1 MNKYIFNKVRKSAK
15 RMGSLLLT
23 PLSVLA
29 LLSSCNDSF
38 LDRTP
43 LHGYTA
49 PTYYTS
55 DDAIIKATEP
65 LYNYAWH
72 GYNER
77 AIVGMGSFRANDAW
91 SPYLQGE
98 FARFTITGLSTEVVN
113 AWSSLYMV
121 VTMANQLINDLDT
134 YASTDNPDI
143 TQAVVNQAKGE
154 AMLMRGCAYFYLLRG
169 WGEVILF
176 EDNVDATSRPV
187 RPLCNESSVLKF
199 VVRDFEKAADLLP
212 EKGSDKHP
220 SRYVAKALL
229 AKALL
234 AQSGWDTSNTQDHTR
249 DAAKLKRVVS
259 LCDEVIKCGQYKLM
273 DDYEDLFRPQNNDNE
288 ETLLAMRWADPLLGE
303 YASNNNLISDLAW
316 SDVTDVN
323 CWGGSLHASVDMLDY
338 YNEEPADSFR
348 LRANFFT
355 PGRYYSY
362 IWSEKGGYTYKVNWA
377 QAKKGVVGTK
387 ADCDGHLAQQASPLN
402 TYIIRL
408 ADVYLTKAEAL
419 LGDNASTSD
428 GEALAAFNATRLRAK
443 LPAKTSFT
451 FEDLI
456 RERRIEF
463 CLEYCN
469 WYDMVTWYRW
479 KPQYMLNFFNNK
491 QHRAFMLN
499 SGDVVLNVDKTL
511 SYRCIFPGSNN
522 WYFTDDQGHCLWNDR
537 STVSIDDNTTVQTKA
552 QGYTY
557 DVDALARAK
566 GSDYQPIVL
575 SEANI
580 FMPYPEADVI
590 QNRYFNSPA
599 VDYDFGE

>member
-1 MNKYIFNKVRKSAK
+1 MKKINIFMLSAAA
-15 RMGSLLLT
+15 T
-23 PLSVLA
+23 A
-29 LLSSCNDSF
+29 LFTLSSCGDDF

-55 DDAIIKATEP
+55 DEAVIKGIEP

-77 AIVGMGSFRANDAW
+77 AILGMGSFRANDAW

-98 FARFTITGLSTEVVN
+98 FARFTITGLSKEIVD

-121 VTMANQLINDLDT
+121 VTMSNQLINDIDN
-134 YASTDNPDI
+134 YATSS
-143 TQAVVNQAKGE
+143 VSESVKNQAKGE
-154 AMLMRGCAYFYLLRG
+154 AMLMRGAAYFYLLRG

-176 EDNVDATSRPV
+176 EDNIDVTSTPV
-187 RPLCNESSVLKF
+187 RPLCTESSVLKF
-199 VVRDFEKAADLLP
+199 IVRDFEQAAELLP
-212 EKGSDKHP
+212 ERGSNYHP
-220 SRYVAKALL
+220 SRYVAKAML

-234 AQSGWDTSNTQDHTR
+234 AQSGWETDNKHDHLR
-249 DAAKLKRVVS
+249 DAATLNRVVA
-259 LCDEVIKCGQYKLM
+259 LCDEVINCGQYQLL
-273 DDYEDLFRPQNNDNE
+273 DNYENLFRPQYNDNE

-362 IWSEKGGYTYKVNWA
+362 IWSEKGGYTYNVNWA

-402 TYIIRL
+402 TYIMRL
-408 ADVYLTKAEAL
+408 ADVYLIKAEAL
-419 LGDNASTSD
+419 LGNNESTTD
-428 GEALAAFNATRLRAK
+428 AEALRAFNATRLRAH

-479 KPQYMLNFFNNK
+479 KPDYMINFFNTK

-499 SGDVVLNVDKTL
+499 SGDVVLNPDKTL

-537 STVSIDDNTTVQTKA
+537 STVSVDDNTTVQTKA

-566 GSDYQPIVL
+566 GADYQPIEL

-580 FMPYPEADVI
+580 FMPYPEVDVI
-590 QNRYFNSPA
+590 QNPYFNKPA
-599 VDYDFGE
+599 VEYDFGE

>member
-1 MNKYIFNKVRKSAK
+1 MKKLNIFMVSVAAA
-15 RMGSLLLT
+15 SLLT
-23 PLSVLA
+23 MT
-29 LLSSCNDSF
+29 SCGDDF
-38 LDRTP
+38 LDRSP

-55 DDAIIKATEP
+55 DEAVIKATEP

-77 AIVGMGSFRANDAW
+77 GIVGMGSFRANDAW

-98 FARFTITGLSTEVVN
+98 FARFTITGLSKEVVD

-121 VTMANQLINDLDT
+121 VTMSNQLINDLDR
-134 YASTDNPDI
+134 YAGENVSESVI
-143 TQAVVNQAKGE
+143 AQAKGE
-154 AMLMRGCAYFYLLRG
+154 AMLMRGAAYFYLLRG

-176 EDNVDATSRPV
+176 EDNVDATSMPV
-187 RPLCNESSVLKF
+187 RPLSTESSVLKF
-199 VVRDFEKAADLLP
+199 IVRDFEKASELLP
-212 EKGSDKHP
+212 ERGTNNHP
-220 SRYVAKALL
+220 SRYVAKAML

-234 AQSGWDTSNTQDHTR
+234 AQSGWSTSSTIDHER
-249 DAAKLKRVVS
+249 DQATLSRVVT
-259 LCDEVIKCGQYKLM
+259 LCDEVINCGQYKLL
-273 DDYEDLFRPQNNDNE
+273 DDYENLFRPQYNDNE

-338 YNEEPADSFR
+338 YNQEPADIHR
-348 LRANFFT
+348 IRATFFT
-355 PGRYYSY
+355 PGQFYSY
-362 IWSEKGGYTYKVNWA
+362 IWSEKGGYTYNVNWA

-402 TYIIRL
+402 TYIMRL
-408 ADVYLTKAEAL
+408 ADVYLIKAEAL
-419 LGDNASTSD
+419 LGNNESTTD
-428 GEALAAFNATRLRAK
+428 ARALEAFNATRLRAG
-443 LPAKTSFT
+443 LPAKTSFS

-499 SGDVVLNVDKTL
+499 SGDVVRNTDGTF

-552 QGYTY
+552 QGYTFNL
-557 DVDALARAK
+557 DELARAK
-566 GSDYQPIVL
+566 GADYQPIVL

-590 QNRYFNSPA
+590 QNPYFNQPP
-599 VDYDFGE
+599 VEYNFGE

>member
-1 MNKYIFNKVRKSAK
+1 MKKINIFMLSAAA
-15 RMGSLLLT
+15 T
-23 PLSVLA
+23 A
-29 LLSSCNDSF
+29 LFTLSSCGDDF

-55 DDAIIKATEP
+55 DEAVIKGIEP

-98 FARFTITGLSTEVVN
+98 FARFTITGLSKEIVD

-121 VTMANQLINDLDT
+121 VTMSNQLINDIDN
-134 YASTDNPDI
+134 YATSS
-143 TQAVVNQAKGE
+143 VSESVKNQAKGE
-154 AMLMRGCAYFYLLRG
+154 AMLMRGAAYFYLLRG

-176 EDNVDATSRPV
+176 EDNVDVTSTPV
-187 RPLCNESSVLKF
+187 RPLCTESSVLKF
-199 VVRDFEKAADLLP
+199 IVRDFEQAAELLP
-212 EKGSDKHP
+212 ERGSNYHP
-220 SRYVAKALL
+220 SRYVAKAML

-234 AQSGWDTSNTQDHTR
+234 AQSGWETDNKHDHLR
-249 DAAKLKRVVS
+249 DAATLNRVVA
-259 LCDEVIKCGQYKLM
+259 LCDEVINCGQYQLL
-273 DDYEDLFRPQNNDNE
+273 DNYENLFRPQYNDNE

-362 IWSEKGGYTYKVNWA
+362 IWSEKGGYTYNVNWA

-402 TYIIRL
+402 TYIMRL
-408 ADVYLTKAEAL
+408 ADVYLIKAEAL
-419 LGDNASTSD
+419 LGNNESTTD
-428 GEALAAFNATRLRAK
+428 AEALRAFNATRLRAH

-479 KPQYMLNFFNNK
+479 KPDYMINFFNTK

-499 SGDVVLNVDKTL
+499 SGDVVLNPDKTL

-537 STVSIDDNTTVQTKA
+537 STVSVDDNTTVQTKA

-566 GSDYQPIVL
+566 GADYQPIEL

-590 QNRYFNSPA
+590 QNPYFNKPA
-599 VDYDFGE
+599 VEYDFGE

>member
-1 MNKYIFNKVRKSAK
+1 MKKLNIFMVSVAAA
-15 RMGSLLLT
+15 SLLT
-23 PLSVLA
+23 MT
-29 LLSSCNDSF
+29 SCGDDF
-38 LDRTP
+38 LDRSP
-43 LHGYTA
+43 LHSYTA

-55 DDAIIKATEP
+55 DEAVIKATEP

-77 AIVGMGSFRANDAW
+77 GIVGMGSFRANDAW

-98 FARFTITGLSTEVVN
+98 FARFTITGLSKEVVD

-121 VTMANQLINDLDT
+121 VTMSNQLINDLDR
-134 YASTDNPDI
+134 YAGENVSESVI
-143 TQAVVNQAKGE
+143 AQAKGE
-154 AMLMRGCAYFYLLRG
+154 AMLMRGAAYFYLLRG
-169 WGEVILF
+169 WGEIILF
-176 EDNVDATSRPV
+176 EDNVDATSIPV
-187 RPLCNESSVLKF
+187 RPLSTESSVLKF
-199 VVRDFEKAADLLP
+199 IIRDFEKASELLP
-212 EKGSDKHP
+212 ERGTNNHP
-220 SRYVAKALL
+220 SRYVAKAML

-234 AQSGWDTSNTQDHTR
+234 AQSGWSTSSTIDHER
-249 DAAKLKRVVS
+249 DQATLSRVVT
-259 LCDEVIKCGQYKLM
+259 LCDEVINCGQYKLL
-273 DDYEDLFRPQNNDNE
+273 DDYENLFRPQYNDNE

-338 YNEEPADSFR
+338 YNQEPADIHR
-348 LRANFFT
+348 IRATFFT
-355 PGRYYSY
+355 PGQFYSY
-362 IWSEKGGYTYKVNWA
+362 IWSEKGGYTYNVNWA

-402 TYIIRL
+402 TYIMRL
-408 ADVYLTKAEAL
+408 ADGYLIKAEAL
-419 LGDNASTSD
+419 LGNNESTTD
-428 GEALAAFNATRLRAK
+428 ARALEAFNATRLRAG
-443 LPAKTSFT
+443 LPAKTSFS

-499 SGDVVLNVDKTL
+499 SGDVVRNTDGTF

-552 QGYTY
+552 QGYTFNL
-557 DVDALARAK
+557 DELARAK
-566 GSDYQPIVL
+566 GADYQPIVL

-590 QNRYFNSPA
+590 QNPYFNQPP
-599 VDYDFGE
+599 VEYNFGE

>member
-1 MNKYIFNKVRKSAK
+1 MKKLNIFMVSVAAA
-15 RMGSLLLT
+15 SLLT
-23 PLSVLA
+23 MT
-29 LLSSCNDSF
+29 SCGDDF
-38 LDRTP
+38 LDRSP

-55 DDAIIKATEP
+55 DEAVIKATEP

-77 AIVGMGSFRANDAW
+77 GIVGMGSFRANDAW

-98 FARFTITGLSTEVVN
+98 FARFTITGLSKEVVD

-121 VTMANQLINDLDT
+121 VTMSNQLINDLDR
-134 YASTDNPDI
+134 YAGENVSESVI
-143 TQAVVNQAKGE
+143 AQAKGE
-154 AMLMRGCAYFYLLRG
+154 AMLMRGAAYFYLLRG
-169 WGEVILF
+169 WGEIILF
-176 EDNVDATSRPV
+176 EDNVDATSIPV
-187 RPLCNESSVLKF
+187 RPLSTESSVLKF
-199 VVRDFEKAADLLP
+199 IIRDFEKASELLP
-212 EKGSDKHP
+212 ERGTNNHP
-220 SRYVAKALL
+220 SRYVAKAML

-234 AQSGWDTSNTQDHTR
+234 AQSGWSTTSTIDHER
-249 DAAKLKRVVS
+249 DQATLSRVVT
-259 LCDEVIKCGQYKLM
+259 LCDEVINCGQYKLL
-273 DDYEDLFRPQNNDNE
+273 DDYENLFRPQYNDNE

-338 YNEEPADSFR
+338 YNQEPADIHR
-348 LRANFFT
+348 IRATFFT
-355 PGRYYSY
+355 PGQFYSY
-362 IWSEKGGYTYKVNWA
+362 IWSEKGGYTYNVNWA

-402 TYIIRL
+402 TYIMRL
-408 ADVYLTKAEAL
+408 ADVYLIKAEAL
-419 LGDNASTSD
+419 LGNNESTTD
-428 GEALAAFNATRLRAK
+428 ARALEAFNATRLRAG
-443 LPAKTSFT
+443 LPAKTSFS

-499 SGDVVLNVDKTL
+499 SGDVVRNTDGTF

-552 QGYTY
+552 QGYTFNL
-557 DVDALARAK
+557 DELARAK
-566 GSDYQPIVL
+566 GADYQPIVL

-590 QNRYFNSPA
+590 QNPYFNQPP
-599 VDYDFGE
+599 VEYNFGE

>member
-1 MNKYIFNKVRKSAK
+1 MKTNKILMVSAVA
-15 RMGSLLLT
+15 SVLLT
-23 PLSVLA
+23 M
-29 LLSSCNDSF
+29 SSCGEDF
-38 LDRTP
+38 LDRSP

-55 DDAIIKATEP
+55 DEAVIKATEP

-121 VTMANQLINDLDT
+121 VSMSNQLINDLDT
-134 YASTDNPDI
+134 YAGEEVTE
-143 TQAVVNQAKGE
+143 AVKNQAKGE
-154 AMLMRGCAYFYLLRG
+154 ALLMRSAAYFYLLRG
-169 WGEVILF
+169 WGEIILY
-176 EDNVDATSRPV
+176 EDNFDVTKMPV
-187 RPLCNESSVLKF
+187 RKLSTEGSVLKF
-199 VVRDFEKAADLLP
+199 IVRDLERASELLP
-212 EKGSDKHP
+212 EKGSNNHP

-229 AKALL
+229 AKVLL
-234 AQSGWDTSNTQDHTR
+234 AQSGWQTSNPRDHQR
-249 DAAKLKRVVS
+249 DQATLDRVVT
-259 LCDEVIKCGQYKLM
+259 LCDEVINCGQYHLL
-273 DDYEDLFRPQNNDNE
+273 DNYEDLFRPQFNDNE

-348 LRANFFT
+348 LRGNFFT

-362 IWSEKGGYTYKVNWA
+362 IWSEKGGYTYNVNWA

-402 TYIIRL
+402 TYILRL

-419 LGDNASTSD
+419 LGNNESTSD
-428 GEALAAFNATRLRAK
+428 GRALAAFNATRLRAK
-443 LPAKTSFT
+443 LPPKNSFS

-469 WYDMVTWYRW
+469 WYDMVSWYRW
-479 KPQYMLNFFNNK
+479 KPDYMLGFFNNK

-499 SGDVVLNVDKTL
+499 SGDVVLNKDKTL

-537 STVSIDDNTTVQTKA
+537 STVSIDDKTTVMTKA
-552 QGYTY
+552 QGYTFNL
-557 DVDALARAK
+557 DSLARSK
-566 GSDYQPIVL
+566 GADFQPIVL
-575 SEANI
+575 NEANI

-590 QNRYFNSPA
+590 QNRYFNEA
-599 VDYDFGE
+599 AEEYKFDEE

>member
-1 MNKYIFNKVRKSAK
+1 MMKKNIKKVAAAVVCF
-15 RMGSLLLT
+15 LLLA
-23 PLSVLA
+23 PCSM
-29 LLSSCNDSF
+29 LLNSCSDDF

-43 LHGYTA
+43 QHGYTA
-49 PTYYTS
+49 ATYYSS
-55 DDAIIKATEP
+55 DDAVLKATEP

-77 AIVGMGSFRANDAW
+77 AIVDMGSFRANDAW

-121 VTMANQLINDLDT
+121 VTMSNQLINDLDQ
-134 YASTDNPDI
+134 YASDGVSESVK
-143 TQAVVNQAKGE
+143 AQAKGE
-154 AMLMRGCAYFYLLRG
+154 AMLMRGAAYFYLLRG

-176 EDNVDATSRPV
+176 EDNFDATSRPI
-187 RPLCNESSVLKF
+187 RPLCKESSVLKF
-199 VVRDFEKAADLLP
+199 IIRDFEKAAELLP
-212 EKGSDKHP
+212 ERGSNYHP
-220 SRYVAKALL
+220 SRYVAKAML

-234 AQSGWDTSNTQDHTR
+234 AQSGWQDGGSSKNGVR
-249 DAAKLKRVVS
+249 DEATLKRVVT
-259 LCDEVIKCGQYKLM
+259 LCDEVINCGQYRLL
-273 DDYEDLFRPQNNDNE
+273 DDYENLFRPQYNDNE

-316 SDVTDVN
+316 PEVTDVN
-323 CWGGSLHASVDMLDY
+323 SWGGSLHASVDMLDY
-338 YNEEPADSFR
+338 YNEEPADIHR
-348 LRANFFT
+348 IRGTFFT
-355 PGRYYSY
+355 PGQFYSY
-362 IWSEKGGYTYKVNWA
+362 IWSEKGGYTYNVNWA

-402 TYIIRL
+402 TYIMRL

-419 LGDNASTSD
+419 LGNNEQTSD
-428 GEALAAFNATRLRAK
+428 ATALAAFNATRLRAG
-443 LPAKTSFT
+443 LPAKTSFS

-469 WYDMVTWYRW
+469 WYDMVSWYRW

-499 SGDVVLNVDKTL
+499 SGDVVRNADGTF

-522 WYFTDDQGHCLWNDR
+522 WYFNDDQGHCLWNDR
-537 STVSIDDNTTVQTKA
+537 MTVSNDDNTTVQTKE
-552 QGYTY
+552 QGYVF
-557 DVDALARAK
+557 DLDALARAK
-566 GSDYQPIVL
+566 GADYQPIVL

-590 QNRYFNSPA
+590 QNPYFNQPA
-599 VDYDFGE
+599 VEYEFTNEK

>member
-1 MNKYIFNKVRKSAK
+1 MMKKTYILAVTVAAT
-15 RMGSLLLT
+15 LVLT
-23 PLSVLA
+23 M
-29 LLSSCNDSF
+29 SSCGEDF

-55 DDAIIKATEP
+55 DDAILKGIEP

-134 YASTDNPDI
+134 YATEDNPNV

-154 AMLMRGCAYFYLLRG
+154 AMLMRGAAYFYLLRG

-176 EDNVDATSRPV
+176 EDNTDATAVPV
-187 RPLCNESSVLKF
+187 RPLCTERSVLKF
-199 VVRDFEKAADLLP
+199 IVRDFERAADLLP
-212 EKGSDKHP
+212 EKGSNYHP

-229 AKALL
+229 AKVLL
-234 AQSGWDTSNTQDHTR
+234 AQSGWETDNKRDHMR
-249 DAAKLKRVVS
+249 DEATLSRVVS
-259 LCDEVIKCGQYKLM
+259 LCDEVIDCGQYRLL
-273 DDYEDLFRPQNNDNE
+273 DDYENLFRPQYNDNE
-288 ETLLAMRWADPLLGE
+288 ETLLAMRWADPLLNE

-348 LRANFFT
+348 LRGTFFT
-355 PGRYYSY
+355 PGRHYSY
-362 IWSEKGGYTYKVNWA
+362 IWSEKGGYTYNVNWA

-402 TYIIRL
+402 TYIMRL

-419 LGDNASTSD
+419 LGNNESTSD
-428 GEALAAFNATRLRAK
+428 GRALAAFNATRLRAH

-451 FEDLI
+451 FEDLV

-479 KPQYMLNFFNNK
+479 KPDFMIDFFNNK

-499 SGDVVLNVDKTL
+499 SGDVVRNPDNTF

-522 WYFTDDQGHCLWNDR
+522 WYFNDDQGHCLWNDR
-537 STVSIDDNTTVQTKA
+537 STVSNDDNTTVQTRE
-552 QGYTY
+552 QGYTF
-557 DVDALARAK
+557 DIDALARAK
-566 GSDYQPIVL
+566 GADYQPIVL

-590 QNRYFNSPA
+590 QNRYFNEPP
-599 VDYDFGE
+599 VEYDFGE

>member
-1 MNKYIFNKVRKSAK
+1 MKTNKILMVSAVA
-15 RMGSLLLT
+15 
-23 PLSVLA
+23 SVLMTM
-29 LLSSCNDSF
+29 SSCGEDF
-38 LDRTP
+38 LDRSP

-55 DDAIIKATEP
+55 DEAVIKATEP

-121 VTMANQLINDLDT
+121 VSMSNQLINDLDT
-134 YASTDNPDI
+134 YASEEVSE
-143 TQAVVNQAKGE
+143 AVKNQAKGE
-154 AMLMRGCAYFYLLRG
+154 AMLMRSAAYFYLLRG
-169 WGEVILF
+169 WGEIILY
-176 EDNVDATSRPV
+176 EDNFDVTKMPV
-187 RPLCNESSVLKF
+187 RKLSTEGSVLKF
-199 VVRDFEKAADLLP
+199 IVRDLERASELLP
-212 EKGSDKHP
+212 EKGSNNHP

-229 AKALL
+229 AKVLL
-234 AQSGWDTSNTQDHTR
+234 AQSGWQTSNPRDHQR
-249 DAAKLKRVVS
+249 DQATLDRVVT
-259 LCDEVIKCGQYKLM
+259 LCDEVINCGQYHLL
-273 DDYEDLFRPQNNDNE
+273 DNYEDLFRPQFNDNE

-348 LRANFFT
+348 LRGNFFT

-362 IWSEKGGYTYKVNWA
+362 IWSEKGGYTYNVNWA

-402 TYIIRL
+402 TYILRL

-419 LGDNASTSD
+419 LGNNESTSD
-428 GEALAAFNATRLRAK
+428 GRALAAFNATRLRAK
-443 LPAKTSFT
+443 LPPKDSFT

-469 WYDMVTWYRW
+469 WYDMVSWYRW
-479 KPQYMLNFFNNK
+479 KPDYMLGFFNNK

-499 SGDVVLNVDKTL
+499 SGDVVLNKDKTL

-537 STVSIDDNTTVQTKA
+537 STVSIDDKTTVMTKA
-552 QGYTY
+552 QGYTFNL
-557 DVDALARAK
+557 DSLARSK
-566 GSDYQPIVL
+566 GADFQPIVL
-575 SEANI
+575 NEANI

-590 QNRYFNSPA
+590 QNRYFNEA
-599 VDYDFGE
+599 AEEYKFDEE

>member
-1 MNKYIFNKVRKSAK
+1 MKKLNIFMVSVAAA
-15 RMGSLLLT
+15 SLLT
-23 PLSVLA
+23 MT
-29 LLSSCNDSF
+29 SCGDDF
-38 LDRTP
+38 LDRSP

-55 DDAIIKATEP
+55 DEAVIKATEP

-77 AIVGMGSFRANDAW
+77 GIVGMGSFRANDAW

-98 FARFTITGLSTEVVN
+98 FARFTITGLSKEVVD

-121 VTMANQLINDLDT
+121 VTMSNQLINDLDR
-134 YASTDNPDI
+134 YAGENVSESVI
-143 TQAVVNQAKGE
+143 AQAKGE
-154 AMLMRGCAYFYLLRG
+154 AMLMRGAAYFYLLRG
-169 WGEVILF
+169 WGEIILF
-176 EDNVDATSRPV
+176 EDNVDATSIPV
-187 RPLCNESSVLKF
+187 RPLSTESSVLKF
-199 VVRDFEKAADLLP
+199 IIRDFEKASELLP
-212 EKGSDKHP
+212 ERGTNNHP
-220 SRYVAKALL
+220 SRYVAKAML

-234 AQSGWDTSNTQDHTR
+234 AQSGWSTSSTIDHER
-249 DAAKLKRVVS
+249 DQATLSRVVT
-259 LCDEVIKCGQYKLM
+259 LCDEVINCGQYKLL
-273 DDYEDLFRPQNNDNE
+273 DDYENLFRPQYNDNE

-303 YASNNNLISDLAW
+303 YASNNTLISDLAW

-338 YNEEPADSFR
+338 YNQEPADIHR
-348 LRANFFT
+348 IRATFFT
-355 PGRYYSY
+355 PGQFYSY
-362 IWSEKGGYTYKVNWA
+362 IWSEKGGYTYNVNWA

-402 TYIIRL
+402 TYIMRL
-408 ADVYLTKAEAL
+408 ADVYLIKAEAL
-419 LGDNASTSD
+419 LGNNESTTD
-428 GEALAAFNATRLRAK
+428 ARALEAFNATRLRAG
-443 LPAKTSFT
+443 LPAKTSFS

-499 SGDVVLNVDKTL
+499 SGDVVRNTDGTF

-552 QGYTY
+552 QGYTFNL
-557 DVDALARAK
+557 DELARAK
-566 GSDYQPIVL
+566 GADYQPIVL

-590 QNRYFNSPA
+590 QNPYFNQPP
-599 VDYDFGE
+599 VEYNFGE

>member
-443 LPAKTSFT
+443 LPAKTSF
-451 FEDLI
+451 EDLI

-499 SGDVVLNVDKTL
+499 SGDVVLNEDKTL

>member
-1 MNKYIFNKVRKSAK
+1 MKTNKILMVSAVA
-15 RMGSLLLT
+15 
-23 PLSVLA
+23 SVLMTM
-29 LLSSCNDSF
+29 SSCGEDF
-38 LDRTP
+38 LDRSP

-55 DDAIIKATEP
+55 DEAVIKATEP

-98 FARFTITGLSTEVVN
+98 FARFTITGLSVEVVN

-121 VTMANQLINDLDT
+121 VSMSNQLINDLDT
-134 YASTDNPDI
+134 YASEEVSE
-143 TQAVVNQAKGE
+143 AVKNQAKGE
-154 AMLMRGCAYFYLLRG
+154 AMLMRSAAYFYLLRG
-169 WGEVILF
+169 WGEIILY
-176 EDNVDATSRPV
+176 EDNFDVTKMPV
-187 RPLCNESSVLKF
+187 RKLSTEGSVLKF
-199 VVRDFEKAADLLP
+199 IVRDLERASELLP
-212 EKGSDKHP
+212 EKGSNNHP

-229 AKALL
+229 AKVLL
-234 AQSGWDTSNTQDHTR
+234 AQSGWQTGNPRDHQR
-249 DAAKLKRVVS
+249 DQATLDRVVT
-259 LCDEVIKCGQYKLM
+259 LCDEVINCGQYHLL
-273 DDYEDLFRPQNNDNE
+273 DNYEDLFRPQFNDNE

-348 LRANFFT
+348 LRGNFFT

-362 IWSEKGGYTYKVNWA
+362 IWSEKGGYTYNVNWA

-402 TYIIRL
+402 TYILRL

-419 LGDNASTSD
+419 LGNNESTSD
-428 GEALAAFNATRLRAK
+428 GRALAAFNATRLRAK
-443 LPAKTSFT
+443 LPPKDSFT

-469 WYDMVTWYRW
+469 WYDMVSWYRW
-479 KPQYMLNFFNNK
+479 KPDYMLGFFNNK

-499 SGDVVLNVDKTL
+499 SGDVVLNKDKTL

-537 STVSIDDNTTVQTKA
+537 STVSIDDKTTVMTKA
-552 QGYTY
+552 QGYTFNL
-557 DVDALARAK
+557 DSLARSK
-566 GSDYQPIVL
+566 GADFQPIVL
-575 SEANI
+575 NEANI

-590 QNRYFNSPA
+590 QNRYFNEA
-599 VDYDFGE
+599 AEEYKFDEE